1 MTIQTALEQLKSR
14 SPKFSTLKSALIH
27 LELPSSNNMI
37 NLEKKFASQTVSAAQ
52 TITQAQTL
60 ERIYRDN
67 VDWGDKAVQF
77 AVFEPAD
84 KPLLD
89 ALVAHSY
96 SPQYVEPPGSKFPR
110 QVSGTEMAGL
120 PIDSQLVRCVTN
132 ATRTAATLYFYGRG
146 YETSKQEFSV
156 SGMTDSISQQRFLGY
171 DHVVAYRRITF
182 QRIDTIF
189 IDPTN
194 LRIEFRVDATRF
206 TRIADAAQALVT
218 LKNVFRSLAQ
228 SQVNSIWQ
236 RKMIKLANFFPKIE
250 QLYNGGD
257 GRLSSLGH
265 NTAAGATNNGKMRR
279 GLSGDLK
286 ADPSHKAS
294 LTASLTEKFSIT
306 KAYSYYNG
314 VSTVLLSIPGKAAD
328 TSSIPP
334 TINTAIVEDCI
345 NEAQFIEMMQKL
357 R

>member
-1 MTIQTALEQLKSR
+1 MTNLES
-14 SPKFSTLKSALIH
+14 KFS
-27 LELPSSNNMI
+27 
-37 NLEKKFASQTVSAAQ
+37 SQTVPASQ
-52 TITQAQTL
+52 LITQAQIL
-60 ERIYRDN
+60 ERIYKDN

-89 ALVAHSY
+89 ALVAHTY
-96 SPQYVEPPGSKFPR
+96 VPQYVEPRGSKFPR
-110 QVSGTEMAGL
+110 QLTAVEMGGL
-120 PIDSQLVRCVTN
+120 SIDPKLVKCVTN
-132 ATRTAATLYFYGRG
+132 ATRTNATLYFYSRG
-146 YETSKQEFSV
+146 YETFKEEFPV

-171 DHVVAYRRITF
+171 DHVVAYRRTAF

-189 IDPTN
+189 IDPAG
-194 LRIEFRVDATRF
+194 LRIEFRVDATRL
-206 TRIADAAQALVT
+206 TRIADAANALVT
-218 LKNVFRSLAQ
+218 LKDEFRSLAQ
-228 SQVNSIWQ
+228 SQVNSVWQ
-236 RKMIKLANFFPKIE
+236 RKMLKLANFFPKIE

-265 NTAAGATNNGKMRR
+265 NTAAGAINNGRMRR

-286 ADPSHKAS
+286 ADPSHQAS
-294 LTASLTEKFSIT
+294 LTASLTEKFSIA
-306 KAYSYYNG
+306 KAYSYYNDI
-314 VSTVLLSIPGKAAD
+314 STVLLSIPGKAAD
-328 TSSIPP
+328 TSSALP

>member
-1 MTIQTALEQLKSR
+1 MTIQTALEQIKSR
-14 SPKFSTLKSALIH
+14 SPKFSTLKSALMH
-27 LELPSSNNMI
+27 MGLPKSNNMT
-37 NLEKKFASQTVSAAQ
+37 NLEKKFSTQTVSIAQ
-52 TITQAQTL
+52 LITQAQVL
-60 ERIYRDN
+60 DRIYKDN

-89 ALVAHSY
+89 ALVAHTY
-96 SPQYVEPPGSKFPR
+96 APQYVEPSGSKFPR
-110 QVSGTEMAGL
+110 QVTDAEMAGL
-120 PIDSQLVRCVTN
+120 SINSQLVKCVTN
-132 ATRTAATLYFYGRG
+132 ATRTTATLYFYGRG
-146 YETSKQEFSV
+146 YETSKEEFAV
-156 SGMTDSISQQRFLGY
+156 SGMTDSISQKRFLGY
-171 DHVVAYRRITF
+171 DHVVAYRRTTF

-189 IDPTN
+189 IDPAS

-206 TRIADAAQALVT
+206 TRIADAAKALVA
-218 LKNVFRSLAQ
+218 LKDVFRSLAQ
-228 SQVNSIWQ
+228 SQVDPVWQ
-236 RKMIKLANFFPKIE
+236 RTQLKLANFFPKIE

-286 ADPSHKAS
+286 ADPSHQAS
-294 LTASLTEKFSIT
+294 LTASLTEKFFIA
-306 KAYSYYNG
+306 KAYSYYNDI
-314 VSTVLLSIPGKAAD
+314 STVLLSIPGRAAD

-334 TINTAIVEDCI
+334 KIDTAIVEDCI
-345 NEAQFIEMMQKL
+345 NEAQFVDMMQKL

>member
-14 SPKFSTLKSALIH
+14 SLKFSTLKSALVH
-27 LELPSSNNMI
+27 LGLPKSNNMT
-37 NLEKKFASQTVSAAQ
+37 NLENKFSSQTVSAAQ
-52 TITQAQTL
+52 LITQAQTL
-60 ERIYRDN
+60 ERIYKDN

-84 KPLLD
+84 RPLLD
-89 ALVAHSY
+89 ALVAHTY
-96 SPQYVEPPGSKFPR
+96 APQYLEPRGNKFPR
-110 QVSGTEMAGL
+110 QVTTVEMAGL
-120 PIDSQLVRCVTN
+120 SVNPKLVKCVTN
-132 ATRTAATLYFYGRG
+132 ATRTTATLYFYGRA
-146 YETSKQEFSV
+146 YETSKQEFPV

-171 DHVVAYRRITF
+171 DHVVAYRRTAF

-189 IDPTN
+189 IDPAN
-194 LRIEFRVDATRF
+194 LRIEFRVDATRL
-206 TRIADAAQALVT
+206 TRIADATQALAT
-218 LKNVFRSLAQ
+218 LKDVFRSLAQ
-228 SQVNSIWQ
+228 SQVNPAWQ
-236 RKMIKLANFFPKIE
+236 RKMLKLANFFPKIE
-250 QLYNGGD
+250 QLYNGND

-286 ADPSHKAS
+286 ADPSHQAS
-294 LTASLTEKFSIT
+294 LTASLTEKFSIA
-306 KAYSYYNG
+306 KSYSYYNDI
-314 VSTVLLSIPGKAAD
+314 STVLLSIPGKAAD
-328 TSSIPP
+328 TSSVPP

>member
-14 SPKFSTLKSALIH
+14 SPKFSTLKSALMH
-27 LELPSSNNMI
+27 VGLPKSNNMI
-37 NLEKKFASQTVSAAQ
+37 NLENKFSSQTVPAAQ
-52 TITQAQTL
+52 LITQAQTL
-60 ERIYRDN
+60 ERIYKDN

-89 ALVAHSY
+89 ALVAHTY
-96 SPQYVEPPGSKFPR
+96 VPQYVELRGSKFPR
-110 QVSGTEMAGL
+110 QLTAAEMEGL
-120 PIDSQLVRCVTN
+120 SIDPKLVRCVTN
-132 ATRTAATLYFYGRG
+132 ATRTTATLYFYSRA
-146 YETSKQEFSV
+146 YETSKEEFAV
-156 SGMTDSISQQRFLGY
+156 SGMTDAISQQRFFGY
-171 DHVVAYRRITF
+171 DHVVAYRRTPF

-189 IDPTN
+189 IDPAS
-194 LRIEFRVDATRF
+194 LRIEFRVDATRL
-206 TRIADAAQALVT
+206 TRIADAARALVT
-218 LKNVFRSLAQ
+218 LKEVFRSLAQ
-228 SQVNSIWQ
+228 SQVNSVWQ
-236 RKMIKLANFFPKIE
+236 QKRLALANFFPKIE
-250 QLYNGGD
+250 QLYNGID

-286 ADPSHKAS
+286 ADPSHQAS
-294 LTASLTEKFSIT
+294 LTASLTEKFSIA

-314 VSTVLLSIPGKAAD
+314 ISTVLLSIPGKAAD
-328 TSSIPP
+328 TSSVPP

>member
-14 SPKFSTLKSALIH
+14 SPKFSTLKSALVQQG
-27 LELPSSNNMI
+27 LPKSNNMI
-37 NLEKKFASQTVSAAQ
+37 NLETKFSSQNLPAAQ
-52 TITQAQTL
+52 LISQAQTL
-60 ERIYRDN
+60 ERIYKDN

-84 KPLLD
+84 KPLLE
-89 ALVAHSY
+89 ALVAHTY
-96 SPQYVEPPGSKFPR
+96 VPQYVEPRGNKFPR
-110 QVSGTEMAGL
+110 QVTEAEMDGL
-120 PIDSQLVRCVTN
+120 AISPQLVRGVTN
-132 ATRTAATLYFYGRG
+132 ATRTTATLYFYGRG
-146 YETSKQEFSV
+146 YETYKQEFDV

-171 DHVVAYRRITF
+171 DHVVAYRRTIY

-189 IDPTN
+189 IDPAN
-194 LRIEFRVDATRF
+194 LRIEFRADATRL
-206 TRIADAAQALVT
+206 TRIADAAKALVT
-218 LKNVFRSLAQ
+218 LKDVFRSLAQ
-228 SQVNSIWQ
+228 SQVNSVWQ
-236 RKMIKLANFFPKIE
+236 RKTLKLANFFPKIE

-286 ADPSHKAS
+286 ADPSHQAS
-294 LTASLTEKFSIT
+294 LSASLTEKFSIT

-314 VSTVLLSIPGKAAD
+314 NSTVLLSIPGKAAD
-328 TSSIPP
+328 TSSVPP
-334 TINTAIVEDCI
+334 NINTAIVEDCI